1 MAKKLL
7 SLAIILT
14 VISCK
19 KSIDY
24 SKIPALSINSKLN
37 AVIEI
42 PAGTNKKV
50 EYNKT
55 TKSFETDKTDGQD
68 RIINFLP
75 YLANYGFIP
84 STCSDLKEG
93 GDGDPLDVLVLSE
106 SLPTRTIM
114 EIEPIAMLK
123 LLDNGELDY
132 KVIAIP
138 YDINKRILDI
148 KNLEE
153 LTIKFPEVKMMI
165 ELWFLN
171 YNKEDEAIIDGWA
184 NERAT
189 LKEIFKN
196 KLK

>member
-14 VISCK
+14 FISCK
-19 KSIDY
+19 KSVDY
-24 SKIPALSINSKLN
+24 YKTPLLSINSKLN

-55 TKSFETDKTDGQD
+55 TKSFEIDKTDGQD

-75 YLANYGFIP
+75 YLANYGFVP
-84 STCSDLKEG
+84 STCSDPKKG

-106 SLPTRTIM
+106 SVPTGTIM

-153 LTIKFPEVKMMI
+153 LTIRFPEVKMII

-171 YNKEDEAIIDGWA
+171 YNKEDEAIINGWA

>member
-1 MAKKLL
+1 LAKKLL

>member
-1 MAKKLL
+1 
-7 SLAIILT
+7 
-14 VISCK
+14 
-19 KSIDY
+19 
-24 SKIPALSINSKLN
+24 
-37 AVIEI
+37 
-42 PAGTNKKV
+42 
-50 EYNKT
+50 
-55 TKSFETDKTDGQD
+55 
-68 RIINFLP
+68 
-75 YLANYGFIP
+75 
-84 STCSDLKEG
+84 
-93 GDGDPLDVLVLSE
+93 
-106 SLPTRTIM
+106 M

-153 LTIKFPEVKMMI
+153 LTIRFPEVKMII

-171 YNKEDEAIIDGWA
+171 YNKEDEAIINGWA

>member
-7 SLAIILT
+7 SLFIILT

-19 KSIDY
+19 KSVDY
-24 SKIPALSINSKLN
+24 YRVPLLSNNSKLN

-55 TKSFETDKTDGQD
+55 SKSFEIDKIDGQD

-84 STCSDLKEG
+84 STCSDLKNR

-106 SLPTRTIM
+106 SVPTGTII
-114 EIEPIAMLK
+114 EIKPIAMLK
-123 LLDNGELDY
+123 LLDSGELDY
-132 KVIAIP
+132 KVIATP
-138 YDINKRILDI
+138 YDINKRILDV

-153 LTIKFPEVKMMI
+153 LTIRFPEVKMMI

-184 NERAT
+184 NEITT
-189 LKEIFKN
+189 LEEIFKN

>member
-19 KSIDY
+19 KSVDY
-24 SKIPALSINSKLN
+24 YKTPLLSINSKLN

-42 PAGTNKKV
+42 PAGTDKKV

-55 TKSFETDKTDGQD
+55 TKSFEIDKTDGQD

-75 YLANYGFIP
+75 YLANYGFVP
-84 STCSDLKEG
+84 STCSDPKKG

-106 SLPTRTIM
+106 SVPTGTIM

-138 YDINKRILDI
+138 YDINKRILDV

-153 LTIKFPEVKMMI
+153 LTIRFPEVKMMI

-184 NERAT
+184 NEITT
-189 LKEIFKN
+189 LEEIFKN